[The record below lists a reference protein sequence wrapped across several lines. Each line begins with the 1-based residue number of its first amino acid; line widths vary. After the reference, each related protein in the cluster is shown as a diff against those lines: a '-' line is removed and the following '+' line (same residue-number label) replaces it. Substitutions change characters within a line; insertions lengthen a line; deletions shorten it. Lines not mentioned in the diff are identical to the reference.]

1 MYLGH
6 ALSQMGRHVEAQ
18 PVMRR
23 ARELDPLDAMLY
35 AMSSLVAFQAR
46 DFPLA
51 IEHAR
56 EAIALDPEFWIGHM
70 ALGAAH
76 EQQGGTTKPW
86 KP

>member
-1 MYLGH
+1 MNLGH
-6 ALSQMGRHVEAQ
+6 VLSHMGRHVEAQ
-18 PVMRR
+18 PAMRR

-56 EAIALDPEFWIGHM
+56 EAIALDPEFWIGHLHSGRRTSNR
-70 ALGAAH
+70 ARA
-76 EQQGGTTKPW
+76 TKPW